1 MLFALRIACTFL
13 LGGNPLLLCPQ
24 AFAQDSHV
32 VSPGPNYKSRLTLEM
47 LDQRLH
53 ETAARY
59 GPQYGKIPRVAD
71 YDIAY
76 PSTPEE
82 YKALN
87 KNAVVLLTVLTQD
100 PTELPLKRVFLHR
113 DGAADRDLDVV
124 AVFYARTDN
133 DAIVRETLGP
143 IRTEVFCLLPVAS
156 TFTDSTLQADF
167 AKTRT
172 GFIVA
177 RFPQSVDSDFIM
189 NDKDRNPSSHN
200 RVSPEALTVLM
211 AREFPDF
218 KAEKFWFKLP

>member
-1 MLFALRIACTFL
+1 
-13 LGGNPLLLCPQ
+13 
-24 AFAQDSHV
+24 
-32 VSPGPNYKSRLTLEM
+32 M

-53 ETAARY
+53 ELAAKY
-59 GPQYGKIPRVAD
+59 HPQYGKLPRVID

-82 YKALN
+82 YAALN
-87 KNAVVLLTVLTQD
+87 KHADVLLTAITQD
-100 PTELPLKRVFLHR
+100 AAELPLKRVFLHR
-113 DGAADRDLDVV
+113 DGAEDLNLDVL
-124 AVFYARTDN
+124 AVFYASTDK
-133 DAIVRETLGP
+133 DPFVRETLGP

-172 GFIVA
+172 GFVIA

-189 NDKDRNPSSHN
+189 NDKDRNPSPHN

-218 KAEKFWFKLP
+218 KAAKFASKLP